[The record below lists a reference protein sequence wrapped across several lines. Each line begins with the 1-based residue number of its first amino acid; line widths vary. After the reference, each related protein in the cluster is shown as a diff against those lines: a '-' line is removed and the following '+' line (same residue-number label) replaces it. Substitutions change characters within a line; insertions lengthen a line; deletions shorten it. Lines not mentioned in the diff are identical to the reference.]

1 MEEEFREEY
10 KSLWERSSNGKI
22 DCLTQGELYG
32 RYKKLGMTAKE
43 MAKIVLE
50 VSNKAEKTKLE
61 SGIRHIDLCIK
72 KYKEAVGTK
81 VKENTFRGVDKVGT
95 EEKMEQISDTG
106 VDNCDQEG
114 EGQNEGSSEE
124 MNDDIENSTSEK
136 VDNGNSSVVKL
147 SDTDESAESWEKE
160 FPAAKVMMIP
170 IEKLEAAPVE
180 WNFFQNLSEERF
192 EELKRSIE
200 EYGVQHNLVV
210 QEVDF
215 GKFRILSGHQRVKA
229 CKDLFETTKKEEYR
243 SVPCKV
249 YGEGE
254 LSDEDARRIVIF
266 TNTAQRG
273 DLSLEDRVK
282 SVKELTE
289 LEQTKAFYGSGVD
302 VKKKV
307 SEILGV
313 SRSAVFRLQNL
324 SSLDEKLLAL
334 CGNKSEGKK
343 ISVREG
349 EVLSK
354 LTAEQQEY
362 ICEKKYYEKLTPSRL
377 SALKSLSA
385 DATNDDIDKIF
396 DTEKEYRYSVI
407 TTVERPDGCETIG
420 IHVKS
425 EEKVKLGEFLARAIE
440 GDDTLSESSKKLLIS
455 LAEELTNSS
464 GDPSEENKN
473 DALA

>member
-10 KSLWERSSNGKI
+10 KSLWERSSKGKI
-22 DCLTQGELYG
+22 DCLVQGELYS
-32 RYKKLGMTAKE
+32 RYKELGMTAKD

-50 VSNKAEKTKLE
+50 VSNKVEKTKLE
-61 SGIRHIDLCIK
+61 SCIRRIDLCIV
-72 KYKEAVGTK
+72 KYKENEDTK
-81 VKENTFRGVDKVGT
+81 VKKHTFRGVEKVDT

-106 VDNCDQEG
+106 VENRDQEG
-114 EGQNEGSSEE
+114 EGQQEILSEE
-124 MNDDIENSTSEK
+124 MSDDVDNSTSEK
-136 VDNGNSSVVKL
+136 VDNGNSSVAKS
-147 SDTDESAESWEKE
+147 SDTDESAESWEKD
-160 FPAAKVMMIP
+160 FPVAKVMMIP
-170 IEKLEAAPVE
+170 IEKLEAAPAD

-192 EELKRSIE
+192 GELKRSIE
-200 EYGVQHNLVV
+200 EYGIQHNLVV
-210 QEVDF
+210 QEVES

-243 SVPCKV
+243 SIPCKV
-249 YGEGE
+249 YGAGE

-273 DLSLEDRVK
+273 DLSLEDRIK

-289 LEQTKAFYGSGVD
+289 LEQSKAFYGSGVD

-324 SSLDEKLLAL
+324 SSLDEKMLAL

-354 LTAEQQEY
+354 LPAEQQKY
-362 ICEKKYYEKLTPSRL
+362 ISGKKYYEKLTPSRL
-377 SALKSLSA
+377 SALNSLSV

-396 DTEKEYRYSVI
+396 NTEKEHRYSVV
-407 TTVERPDGCETIG
+407 TTVERPDGCETLG
-420 IHVKS
+420 IHVKT
-425 EEKVKLGEFLARAIE
+425 EDKVKLGEFLASAIE
-440 GDDTLSESSKKLLIS
+440 SDDTLSESAKKSLIS
-455 LAEELTNSS
+455 LVEELKNNG
-464 GDPSEENKN
+464 GDPSEEDKK
-473 DALA
+473 DAPA